1 MNNQVKTFRDVSW
14 KNHSALGDKGVQGLV
29 TIGKYELSIVGGE
42 GLYSTKGDRDWY
54 KPNQSDYYV
63 SFEVAVFED
72 NNEGGQDMTN
82 RFFTGDFD
90 DGGNGTL
97 GWQSQYQINAL
108 ISKIEDALKQKV
120 VYYNNHNLKQTEEFD
135 EFLKDNSELDY
146 PKVKAIADR
155 HNNLNLEE
163 KKKYEGFLLSG
174 WTKDIVK
181 LNTETEESDYVQI
194 IKDTKVTIRII
205 QDITKMQ
212 IKYTR
217 YDEHYGM
224 STPTLKDSWISVED
238 GYGSGYRSRKNGK
251 FKCYSIVGADRQYTP
266 AGLLK
271 KTKETN
277 ENNTWSFDR
286 YMEER
291 RIFKLASE
299 ELTEK
304 YPKAS
309 LTMGENR
316 RTYTKDQTRIKAT
329 LPSGS
334 SIEFTLYNYEE
345 KGLRLEKAIDSQV
358 LNFDTWEGWADRF
371 NNQKVIK

>member
-1 MNNQVKTFRDVSW
+1 
-14 KNHSALGDKGVQGLV
+14 
-29 TIGKYELSIVGGE
+29 
-42 GLYSTKGDRDWY
+42 
-54 KPNQSDYYV
+54 
-63 SFEVAVFED
+63 
-72 NNEGGQDMTN
+72 
-82 RFFTGDFD
+82 
-90 DGGNGTL
+90 
-97 GWQSQYQINAL
+97 
-108 ISKIEDALKQKV
+108 
-120 VYYNNHNLKQTEEFD
+120 
-135 EFLKDNSELDY
+135 
-146 PKVKAIADR
+146 
-155 HNNLNLEE
+155 
-163 KKKYEGFLLSG
+163 
-174 WTKDIVK
+174 
-181 LNTETEESDYVQI
+181 
-194 IKDTKVTIRII
+194 
-205 QDITKMQ
+205 MQ

-224 STPTLKDSWISVED
+224 STPTLKDSWVSVED

-329 LPSGS
+329 FPSGS